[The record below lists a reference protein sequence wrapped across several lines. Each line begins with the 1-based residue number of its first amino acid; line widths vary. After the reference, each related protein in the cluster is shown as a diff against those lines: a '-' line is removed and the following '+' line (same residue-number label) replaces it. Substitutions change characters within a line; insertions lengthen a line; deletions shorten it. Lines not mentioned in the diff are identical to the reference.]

1 LYKKQGR
8 NCILMKLDL
17 VLCLATAAYAAPIP
31 EVEMEPFVRAVAP
44 LVANARKEL
53 GRIDIARR
61 LREQQKLARFKKA
74 EVLNAPLIAARLSKE
89 AREVL
94 NKDSASKHYVD
105 KANRLLTENGWSEHK
120 LLPAINALCKEAY
133 ISQRNPKTEAE
144 LVAAL
149 KEAERRS
156 VYIREQLKDN
166 YGQQE
171 LPQAFYRELLLSPNS
186 EGYLAKLYLQKVDP
200 HARGLPPVDGFET
213 LKNEILE
220 ALNKGP
226 AE

>member
-1 LYKKQGR
+1 
-8 NCILMKLDL
+8 MKLDL